1 MPTVWDIEKS
11 LLNGFHDALLR
22 GYRVDFVARTLS
34 FDLEVSTGDPEAAEP
49 AARDTYRAATLTLTR
64 LAFCEV
70 QAPDSR
76 YPFQNPAPLRVD
88 LVECDASHLAVRAAG
103 PSAFA
108 ASFFVTNWN
117 AFIHFAAEGA
127 DIEWQDH
134 S

>member
-1 MPTVWDIEKS
+1 MATLWEIASTLP
-11 LLNGFHDALLR
+11 NGFHDARLR
-22 GYRVDFVARTLS
+22 GYRVDFVARTLA
-34 FDLEVSTGDPEAAEP
+34 FELELATSNAIHVP
-49 AARDTYRAATLTLTR
+49 ATITLTR

-76 YPFQNPAPLRVD
+76 YPFQNPAPLCVD
-88 LVECDASHLAVRAAG
+88 LVECDATHLAVRAAG

-127 DIEWQDH
+127 TLEWR
-134 S
+134 

>member
-1 MPTVWDIEKS
+1 MATLQDLEKT
-11 LLNGFHDALLR
+11 LPDGFRDALLH

-34 FDLEVSTGDPEAAEP
+34 FDLALPRGDSH
-49 AARDTYRAATLTLTR
+49 RAATLTLTR

-88 LVECDASHLAVRAAG
+88 LVECDATHLAVRAAG
-103 PSAFA
+103 PGAFA

-117 AFIHFAAEGA
+117 AYIHFAAEA
-127 DIEWQDH
+127 AALVWQEPR
-134 S
+134 

>member
-1 MPTVWDIEKS
+1 MATLQDLEKT
-11 LLNGFHDALLR
+11 LPNGFHDALLH

-34 FDLEVSTGDPEAAEP
+34 FDLALSTSGDA
-49 AARDTYRAATLTLTR
+49 YRAATLTLTR

-88 LVECDASHLAVRAAG
+88 LVECDATHLAVRAAG
-103 PSAFA
+103 PGAFA

-117 AFIHFAAEGA
+117 AYIHFAAEA
-127 DIEWQDH
+127 ATLEWR
-134 S
+134 SGS